1 MAHSWSGWSHIQ
13 SGEKDTHHKTTRIKT
28 GESTS
33 QIVMHL
39 PRHRHKT
46 YHTRHMISQLP
57 LLCATPFHPNDGIY
71 PLLIDD
77 QNYDKSNQMNA
88 RSAATSMVEQSLW
101 SKQPSYLISE
111 GVHVHA
117 AQSRSPKQT
126 KSAQSIPENQTY
138 TGLDSFLDANLSWW
152 PNNLR
157 ICNALSAYNQDLWST
172 YCLNAHTQPVVAYRW
187 QSSDLLLA
195 ATYCAWLFVA

>member
-33 QIVMHL
+33 PIVMHP
-39 PRHRHKT
+39 PRHRHKI
-46 YHTRHMISQLP
+46 YHTWHMISQLP
-57 LLCATPFHPNDGIY
+57 PLCATPFHPNVGIY

-88 RSAATSMVEQSLW
+88 SSAATSMVEQSLW

-117 AQSRSPKQT
+117 AQSRSPRQK
-126 KSAQSIPENQTY
+126 
-138 TGLDSFLDANLSWW
+138 
-152 PNNLR
+152 NLR
-157 ICNALSAYNQDLWST
+157 NRSRKIKHILDWTVSWTQTFLMTKQPQDLQCPI
-172 YCLNAHTQPVVAYRW
+172 CLQPGSMIHILFKCSYSASCRV
-187 QSSDLLLA
+187 SLA
-195 ATYCAWLFVA
+195 V